1 MRTFPVADPG
11 DPDIR
16 SAGRYLTWI
25 AARNRRTIGMGVL
38 WASVWMVAQ
47 ALMPA
52 AIGRAIDAIETRDQ
66 DGLFAWSGVLFG
78 LAVLIGFTGIMR
90 HRNALT
96 NFLDGAF
103 RTIQLVTAKAA
114 RLGAVLQR
122 RIASGEVVGIGTSD
136 VDGIGHLLDIT
147 ARGFASVITL
157 GVVAVVLLH
166 MSVPL
171 GLLVLIGVPL
181 LMGLVSLLLRPLHRR
196 QNAYRD
202 LQAALADRAVDI
214 ASGLRVLRGIGG
226 ERTFGTR
233 YRRESQELRGAGVR
247 TARVESWLEAA
258 QFLVPGFFVA
268 FGTWLAA
275 RFALDGRLT
284 VGQVVSFYGYAAFL
298 VVPLSTLT
306 EAADRVVRGHV
317 AARRVIRVLALEP
330 GVTEVAEPAAWP
342 PPGDLLDRRS
352 GLLVRPGT
360 LLGIACEDPQDAPA
374 LADRLGRYEDADV
387 LYGEV
392 PLAELALADVR
403 ERILVAHH
411 DAGLFAG
418 PLRRELTPGGGESV
432 ALAEAVRVACAED
445 VIDALDGGLDAEIA
459 ARGREFSGG
468 QVQRL
473 RLVRVLVADPQ
484 TLVLIEPTSA
494 VDAHT
499 EARIAD
505 RLAAHRRGRTTVVAT
520 TSPLVLDTM
529 DEVAYVAD
537 GKVMAVGSHR
547 ELLAGEP
554 GYAALVTR
562 VDEDEGATEAEGA
575 SEDET
580 ADETGDETG
589 DEFEN
594 EEAAR

>member
-16 SAGRYLTWI
+16 SAGRYLTWL
-25 AARNRRTIGMGVL
+25 AVRSRRTILMGIL

-52 AIGRAIDAIETRDQ
+52 AVGRAIDAIEARDEQ
-66 DGLFAWSGVLFG
+66 GLLAWSGALLG
-78 LAVLIGFTGIMR
+78 IAVLIGFTGTMR
-90 HRNALT
+90 HRNAVA

-103 RTIQLVTAKAA
+103 RTIQLVTRHAS
-114 RLGAVLQR
+114 RLGAALQR
-122 RIASGEVVGIGTSD
+122 RIASGEVVGVGTSD
-136 VDGIGHLLDIT
+136 VDAIGSTLDIT
-147 ARGFASVITL
+147 ARGCASIVTL
-157 GVVAVVLLH
+157 AVVAVVLLN

-202 LQAALADRAVDI
+202 LQTGLADRAVDI

-226 ERTFGTR
+226 ERTFGAR
-233 YRRESQELRGAGVR
+233 YRRESQQLRVAGVR
-247 TARVESWLEAA
+247 TARVESLLEAA

-268 FGTWLAA
+268 FGSWLAA

-284 VGQVVSFYGYAAFL
+284 VGQMVSFYGYAAFL
-298 VVPLSTLT
+298 TVPLSTLT
-306 EAADRVVRGHV
+306 EFADRVVRGLV
-317 AARRVIRVLALEP
+317 AARRVTRVLALEP
-330 GVTEVAEPAAWP
+330 GVTDSAEPVAWP
-342 PPGDLLDRRS
+342 PPGDLVDRSS
-352 GLLVRPGT
+352 GLLVRPGV

-374 LADRLGRYEDADV
+374 LADRLGRYEEADV
-387 LYGEV
+387 LYADV
-392 PLAELALADVR
+392 PLADLALADVR
-403 ERILVAHH
+403 TRILVGHH

-418 PLRRELTPGGGESV
+418 PLRRELTPGDGGTGD
-432 ALAEAVRVACAED
+432 LATAVEVACADD
-445 VIDALDGGLDAEIA
+445 VIDALDQGLDTEIA

-473 RLVRVLVADPQ
+473 RLVRLLLAEPQ

-499 EARIAD
+499 EARIAA
-505 RLAAHRRGRTTVVAT
+505 RLAAHRRGSTTVVAT

-529 DEVAYVAD
+529 DEVAYVED

-547 ELLAGEP
+547 ELLATEP
-554 GYAALVTR
+554 RYAALVTR
-562 VDEDEGATEAEGA
+562 VDEDARDAQDAWGAQ
-575 SEDET
+575 
-580 ADETGDETG
+580 GDEG
-589 DEFEN
+589 DEG
-594 EEAAR
+594 EESA